1 MMCGRGRSHCGGA
14 SIAEFL
20 IAVLL
25 VFLPLA
31 LGTLQVALLA
41 VDKDLLNLG
50 ATMGARSGA
59 VNHGSRRA
67 IREEVARALI
77 PLYGEAAAMA
87 RADSVAPVLTA
98 YGRALADT
106 AQPHVLRVKIRNPT
120 ADSFADFEREH
131 YGVRGIPNVH
141 LEHADSSRVGARS
154 HQSLVDAN
162 TLSIEVR
169 YCARLI
175 VPLADRMITAV
186 LSRTD
191 PDLLNQQ
198 CYRERR
204 VPISADAVVMMQ
216 SEARRA
222 AIGL

>member
-1 MMCGRGRSHCGGA
+1 MTRRARLTRCEGA
-14 SIAEFL
+14 TIAEFL

-50 ATMGARSGA
+50 AVMGARAGA
-59 VNHGSRRA
+59 VNHGSRQA

-77 PLYGEAAAMA
+77 PLYGEAAAIA
-87 RADSVAPVLTA
+87 QADSVAPVLTA

-106 AQPHVLRVKIRNPT
+106 ALPHVLRVTIRNPT
-120 ADSFADFEREH
+120 ADSFADFERER

-141 LEHADSSRVGARS
+141 LENSDHARVGARS
-154 HQSLVDAN
+154 RQSLVDAN
-162 TLSIEVR
+162 TLSIEVL

-191 PDLLNQQ
+191 LNVLNQQ

-204 VPISADAVVMMQ
+204 VPIVADAVVMMQ
-216 SEARRA
+216 SEARRSA
-222 AIGL
+222 LGL

>member
-1 MMCGRGRSHCGGA
+1 MTRPHRRSRCQGA
-14 SIAEFL
+14 TIAEFL

-41 VDKDLLNLG
+41 VDKNLLNLG

-59 VNHGSRRA
+59 VNHGSRQA
-67 IREEVARALI
+67 IRAEVARALI
-77 PLYGEAAAMA
+77 PLYGEAASIAQ
-87 RADSVAPVLTA
+87 ADSVAPVLAA

-106 AQPHVLRVKIRNPT
+106 ARPHVLRVKIRNPT

-131 YGVRGIPNVH
+131 YGIRGIPNVH
-141 LEHADSSRVGARS
+141 LEYSDNTRLGARS
-154 HQSLVDAN
+154 RQSLVDAN
-162 TLSIEVR
+162 TLSIEVQ

-175 VPLADRMITAV
+175 VPIADRMITAV

-204 VPISADAVVMMQ
+204 VPIAADAVVMMQ
-216 SEARRA
+216 SEARRSA
-222 AIGL
+222 LGL